1 MLRLSAEWDITG
13 RINRDNIFLDFSAA
27 KTRIDF
33 VSIGESSTYLF
44 RRICTVNAYTQ
55 TKLNKG

>member
-13 RINRDNIFLDFSAA
+13 RINHDNIFLDFSAA

-33 VSIGESSTYLF
+33 VSI
-44 RRICTVNAYTQ
+44 
-55 TKLNKG
+55 